1 MSSQI
6 CPTIDAE
13 DAQTYQAQIERV
25 APFVTRLH
33 IDVADGS
40 MTPNVLVAP
49 ADVWWP
55 GGVRADIHVMYRQ
68 PMEHLPALMALG
80 PQLIILHAEAEGDFI
95 RFAEELHR
103 HGIETGIALLPETPV
118 EAILPGLSVID
129 HVLVFSGNLGNFG
142 GVADFALL
150 EKVQQLKALKPQ
162 LEIGWDGG
170 VTDQTA
176 AKLAQGGVE
185 VLNVGGFIQN
195 ASDPQVAYATLEVA
209 LGNHGHIKSAPPAS
223 PQRSSLQQNSSPAQA
238 GSHSSHNIP
247 VRTQR
252 HHAPAAQPH
261 HRRTRA

>member
-209 LGNHGHIKSAPPAS
+209 LGNHGHIPSAHAQS
-223 PQRSSLQQNSSPAQA
+223 QSSSNKPQA
-238 GSHSSHNIP
+238 GSHNIP